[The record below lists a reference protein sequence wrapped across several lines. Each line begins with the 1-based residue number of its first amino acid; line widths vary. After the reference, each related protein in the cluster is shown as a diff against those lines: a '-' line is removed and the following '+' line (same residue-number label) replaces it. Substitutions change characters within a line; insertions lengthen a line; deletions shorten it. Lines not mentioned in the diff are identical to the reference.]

1 MWLTKKI
8 LLIFLIN
15 NSAETFSSNQRSR
28 VMEFDNKMFSQ

>member
-15 NSAETFSSNQRSR
+15 NSAKTFSNNQRSR